1 MNYLDQVLRP
11 KSVLLL
17 LAGAGFGAVSGLMIS
32 EVLIDRIVWG
42 NPEKKEEDDGLV
54 TLTKDGPEGMKE
66 VVMSDEYK
74 KPPLSELIRDYNPN
88 PMESE
93 EPTIAIVTKEL
104 VDEHANMVN
113 IETILFYEED
123 HVFADE
129 DGGMIDDPNELF
141 VPNVHLHFGEGSN
154 SEDIVYIWNGHVQMF
169 YEVVSTKTAYKYEV
183 LGEKPPPIPEKPKRL
198 RRAKPNKAAE
208 VADEEHEDDK
218 A

>member
-11 KSVLLL
+11 KNVLLL

-42 NPEKKEEDDGLV
+42 NPEKKEEDNGLV

-93 EPTIAIVTKEL
+93 EPSIAIVTKEL